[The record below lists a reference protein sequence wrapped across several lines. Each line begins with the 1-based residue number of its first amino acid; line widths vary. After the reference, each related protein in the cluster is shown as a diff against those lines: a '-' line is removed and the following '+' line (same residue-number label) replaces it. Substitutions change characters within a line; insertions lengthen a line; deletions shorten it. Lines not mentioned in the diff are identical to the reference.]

1 MHNFLDLKI
10 WIKAIEMA
18 DKIYN
23 ITNNFPSQ
31 EKFGIVNQMRRASVS
46 ISSNIAEGCGRN
58 SDIELIRFLV
68 IANGSTAELQS
79 QVILSERLKFI
90 NEEDKKALT
99 EELEEL
105 KKMNFKFQEALRNR
119 NNK

>member
-10 WIKAIEMA
+10 WIKAIDVAER
-18 DKIYN
+18 IYN
-23 ITNNFPSQ
+23 LTNGFPSQ
-31 EKFGIVNQMRRASVS
+31 EKYGIVNQMRRASVS

-90 NEEDKKALT
+90 NEKDRNELCK
-99 EELEEL
+99 ELEEL
-105 KKMNFKFQEALRNR
+105 KNMNFKFQEALRKR

>member
-10 WIKAIEMA
+10 WIKAIEVSEL
-18 DKIYN
+18 IYK
-23 ITNNFPSQ
+23 ITNDFPSQ

-58 SDIELIRFLV
+58 SDVELIRFLV

-79 QVILSERLKFI
+79 QIFLSEKLKFI
-90 NEEDKKALT
+90 NKDVKKMVT
-99 EELEEL
+99 DELEEL
-105 KKMNFKFQEALRNR
+105 KKMNFKFQQALRNR